1 MAPTSW
7 LLSLPRELRDKIYEF
22 VAINEDLLRVKTTPP
37 TVERRQL
44 ASRSGLILACRQLHD
59 EYPEDLLANSLKPDN
74 LIIIE
79 VIVLDGDFSRAFD
92 FARHLTP
99 TQCAMINGYQL
110 LVTQWYSEH
119 MQFGSATFLANWCHC
134 TVRDSNL
141 QSYIDDKKRGSDNRP
156 CEDIELWELCEVLW
170 TRENSPLSPR
180 RGTTHG
186 GISRMKRMLSVL
198 TKIRGLTVKANMER
212 SERRRDQRD
221 EGLGQLTSWGAF
233 KMPAAVLEH
242 QGAATAGPSLAT
254 NGRESDLR
262 GSEGTA
268 YEGGTWTLSISIP
281 PSYPNTPPEIHFQTP
296 ICHANVS
303 FKTGEICLDLLKTSW
318 TPAYGIVS
326 TLEAVQ
332 QLLSA
337 GGEPDSPLNI
347 DVAVLLREG
356 DSVAAESLVR
366 FYTRMYA
373 MGR

>member
-1 MAPTSW
+1 VPATTQYSSTHFSKEQAASFNFTPFFTYSRTQNLSMAPTSW

-22 VAINEDLLRVKTTPP
+22 VAINEDLLLVKTTPP

-254 NGRESDLR
+254 NGSVESGPGCECHLEGVQPDWGRDVSPHADLMQVLVAI
-262 GSEGTA
+262 GTNSGIRYSSA
-268 YEGGTWTLSISIP
+268 
-281 PSYPNTPPEIHFQTP
+281 
-296 ICHANVS
+296 
-303 FKTGEICLDLLKTSW
+303 LK
-318 TPAYGIVS
+318 
-326 TLEAVQ
+326 
-332 QLLSA
+332 
-337 GGEPDSPLNI
+337 
-347 DVAVLLREG
+347 
-356 DSVAAESLVR
+356 
-366 FYTRMYA
+366 
-373 MGR
+373 